1 MDRKQ
6 EKITRPPVVV
16 VVGHID
22 HGKSSLLE
30 AIREDFRITSRE
42 SGGITQHIGAYQA
55 EYDKKKITFLDTP
68 GHEAFS
74 AMRNRG
80 TMVADIAVLVVDAA
94 EGVHPQTKEAAKFIK
109 QAGIPVVVALNKIDK
124 PQAQP
129 EKVKKEL
136 AQIDLIVESLG
147 GKIPSV
153 NVSAKTKQGLKDLLE
168 TILILAQIEDL
179 KAEVSCKA
187 SGTVIE
193 SWLDSKKGP
202 QATLLIKEGTL
213 KVNDIIGTPSAVCKV
228 KDMEDFQGKK
238 IKLALPSQ
246 PVKVLGFENTPM
258 VGENFNVYESY
269 KQAKEKIVGQ
279 NDKKE
284 SGGSVLIEEN
294 KKIINIVLKTD
305 VTGSGEAIEETL
317 QNIPQEK
324 VALRILE
331 NKVGN
336 IDFSDIKLA
345 ESGKAKIFGFRVKIN
360 QEAKIF
366 ARQRKV
372 SYKIFDVI
380 YDLIQEIRREMAAK
394 SEAEIKRVDLGKIKI
409 IAIFKQTKNEHIIGG
424 KIIAGYVE
432 RNSLAEVIRE
442 DELIGK
448 GSIKTLQQE
457 KRDIQQAGKGKEIG
471 ILFKGDIEIK
481 EGDILQV
488 YKEEKFKSGY

>member
-147 GKIPSV
+147 GKI
-153 NVSAKTKQGLKDLLE
+153 
-168 TILILAQIEDL
+168 
-179 KAEVSCKA
+179 
-187 SGTVIE
+187 
-193 SWLDSKKGP
+193 
-202 QATLLIKEGTL
+202 
-213 KVNDIIGTPSAVCKV
+213 
-228 KDMEDFQGKK
+228 
-238 IKLALPSQ
+238 
-246 PVKVLGFENTPM
+246 
-258 VGENFNVYESY
+258 
-269 KQAKEKIVGQ
+269 
-279 NDKKE
+279 
-284 SGGSVLIEEN
+284 
-294 KKIINIVLKTD
+294 
-305 VTGSGEAIEETL
+305 
-317 QNIPQEK
+317 
-324 VALRILE
+324 
-331 NKVGN
+331 
-336 IDFSDIKLA
+336 
-345 ESGKAKIFGFRVKIN
+345 
-360 QEAKIF
+360 
-366 ARQRKV
+366 
-372 SYKIFDVI
+372 
-380 YDLIQEIRREMAAK
+380 
-394 SEAEIKRVDLGKIKI
+394 
-409 IAIFKQTKNEHIIGG
+409 
-424 KIIAGYVE
+424 IAGYVE